1 MNFTIEIALISL
13 LVILMYYQPTELST
27 FVDSVLGKI
36 ISLFLISYIAITYGR
51 NTGLLA
57 AFIFIL
63 LLHHEREGLEN
74 PPKASPKDGTLA
86 GEQSKAIQNQMST
99 GAVKNPG
106 MHNAMQRSAFADKLM
121 ASKQKKNDKKKQG
134 FRAEKA
140 NVKDTTDAKT
150 DKAAAPANCP
160 PCPKCNEEIAATK
173 ETIRN
178 IVEEDRKIKINGLLK
193 GQEERG
199 TYGGESKGM
208 VGKPDK
214 I

>member
-121 ASKQKKNDKKKQG
+121 ASKQKKNGGTKQG
-134 FRAEKA
+134 FRAKKA
-140 NVKDTTDAKT
+140 NADDTTGTNTGK
-150 DKAAAPANCP
+150 APAASCP

-173 ETIRN
+173 ETIKN

-208 VGKPDK
+208 IGKPNK

>member
-86 GEQSKAIQNQMST
+86 GEQSKAIQNRLST

-121 ASKQKKNDKKKQG
+121 ASKQKKNGKKKQG
-134 FRAEKA
+134 FRAKKA
-140 NVKDTTDAKT
+140 NAEDTIGTKT
-150 DKAAAPANCP
+150 DKATAASCP

-173 ETIRN
+173 ETIKN